1 MQFRVIK
8 QLLRSCESMKLAKLA
23 KAGAVVA
30 LSAVFLAACGK
41 SSDNS
46 ASDKQVLN
54 WSESAELPSMDL
66 SKATDTVSFNQLNN
80 SMEGLYRLGKNSKI
94 EPGIATKTE
103 VSDDGLTYTFTLRK
117 NAKWSNGDPVTAKDF
132 VYSWQRTVD
141 PKTGS
146 QYAYLF
152 DGVANA
158 QDIMDGKKQPSE
170 LGIKADGD
178 HKLVVTLDKQVPYF
192 KLLMGFPV
200 FFPQNQ
206 KVVEEYG
213 DKYGTAS
220 KYMVYNGPFVLKDWT
235 GTNLSWTLAKNN
247 KYWDKSKVKLDEINY
262 KVNKST
268 TTAYNLYQSG
278 KVDATVLGAEQARQ
292 LKGQTGYI
300 DRKQASVFYLQLN
313 EQKAEFANTKIRQ
326 AISKAIDRDQYVK
339 QVLAGASTPAKGF
352 VSSGLAERDGKDFAD
367 AAYVKSAVDYNEKDA
382 KKLFEE
388 GLKEVGQDKIE
399 FSILGDD
406 TDTSKKATEFLQS
419 EITETFGSDKVKVT
433 VSNVPFKTR
442 LARTEQKNFDVV
454 VSGWGADFADP
465 ISFLDLMT
473 SDNSQNAGSWKNE
486 EYDRL
491 IEASKTTDANDEAKR
506 WDDLVQAEKIL
517 MDDQGVIPLYQ
528 RTEPWMVK
536 PSVKNIIFNSAGV
549 SYNFKEAYISG
560 N

>member
-1 MQFRVIK
+1 
-8 QLLRSCESMKLAKLA
+8 MKLAKLA

-54 WSESAELPSMDL
+54 WSETAELPSMDL

-262 KVNKST
+262 KVNKSPN
-268 TTAYNLYQSG
+268 TAYNLYQSG

-352 VSSGLAERDGKDFAD
+352 VSSGLAERNGKDFVD

-473 SDNSQNAGSWKNE
+473 SDNPQNAGGWKNE

-491 IEASKTTDANDEAKR
+491 IEASKTTDATNEAKR

-549 SYNFKEAYISG
+549 NYNFKEAYISG

>member
-1 MQFRVIK
+1 
-8 QLLRSCESMKLAKLA
+8 MKLAKLA

-141 PKTGS
+141 PKTSS

-292 LKGQTGYI
+292 LKGQTGYT
-300 DRKQASVFYLQLN
+300 DRKEASVFYLQLN

-326 AISKAIDRDQYVK
+326 AISKAIDREQYVK

-352 VSSGLAERDGKDFAD
+352 VSSGLAERNGKDFVD
-367 AAYVKSAVDYNEKDA
+367 AAYVKSAVEYNEKDA

-442 LARTEQKNFDVV
+442 IARTQDKNFDVV

-465 ISFLDLMT
+465 ISFLDLLT
-473 SDNSQNAGSWKNE
+473 SDNPQNAGGWKNE

-491 IEASKTTDANDEAKR
+491 IEASKTTDANDPAKR
-506 WDDLVQAEKIL
+506 WDNLVQAEKIL

-528 RTEPWMVK
+528 STKPWMVK
-536 PSVKNIIFNSAGV
+536 PSVKNVIFNSAGV
-549 SYNFKEAYISG
+549 NYNFKEAYISG

>member
-1 MQFRVIK
+1 
-8 QLLRSCESMKLAKLA
+8 MKLAKLA

-262 KVNKST
+262 KVNKSPN
-268 TTAYNLYQSG
+268 TAYNLYQSG

-352 VSSGLAERDGKDFAD
+352 VSSGLAERNGKDFVD
-367 AAYVKSAVDYNEKDA
+367 AAYVKSAVEYNEKDA

-406 TDTSKKATEFLQS
+406 TDGSKKATEFLQS

-473 SDNSQNAGSWKNE
+473 SDNPQNAGGWKNE

-491 IEASKTTDANDEAKR
+491 IEASKTTDATNEAKC

-549 SYNFKEAYISG
+549 NYNFKEAYISG

>member
-1 MQFRVIK
+1 
-8 QLLRSCESMKLAKLA
+8 MKLAKLA
-23 KAGAVVA
+23 KSGAVVA

-178 HKLVVTLDKQVPYF
+178 YKLVVTLDKQVPYF

-313 EQKAEFANTKIRQ
+313 EQKTEFANTKIRQ

-473 SDNSQNAGSWKNE
+473 SDNSQNAGGWKNE